1 MTKLEVEQELI
12 SELRKDLLEKRIKRL
27 EEFSLAENAVIDRT
41 ATAKEAMVAIAELQ
55 LNISLERI
63 RGLEALKKQSDYYAQ
78 LEEDYRIAQSAL
90 LSIKGFKLSEASVES
105 LKTRASQ
112 ALSEIKY
119 KKNQLK

>member
-12 SELRKDLLEKRIKRL
+12 NELRKDLLEKRIKRL
-27 EEFSLAENAVIDRT
+27 EEFSLAEGAVIDRT

-63 RGLEALKKQSDYYAQ
+63 RGLEALKKQSDHYTQ
-78 LEEDYRIAQSAL
+78 LEKDYRIAHSAL
-90 LSIKGFKLSEASVES
+90 LSIKGFKLSEATVES
-105 LKTRASQ
+105 LKARSSQ

-119 KKNQLK
+119 GN